1 MLGGDGRPV
10 FVVLGLTRDEVAK
23 RMGVTQSAYAQLE
36 TSARLRKGSRE
47 NIANALG
54 NSSSQLDF

>member
-1 MLGGDGRPV
+1 M
-10 FVVLGLTRDEVAK
+10 GLTRDEVAK